1 MEYQLEIYALSGHNE
16 NDCLK
21 VFTSSAPFAPLH
33 AGDLL
38 DVSSWGDMES
48 TLRRIIS
55 VEHVIV
61 EKPPLGIDPSGRI
74 INRTLIHTKRAQDS
88 ARHEVPTS

>member
-1 MEYQLEIYALSGHNE
+1 MEYQLEIYTLGGHTAD
-16 NDCLK
+16 DCIK

-38 DVSSWGDMES
+38 DASNWGYRGS
-48 TLRRIIS
+48 KLRRIVS

-61 EKPPLGIDPSGRI
+61 EKPALGIDPSGRI
-74 INRTLIHTKRAQDS
+74 INRTLIYTERSHDS
-88 ARHEVPTS
+88 ARGRVPTS